1 MVKRKLDAGP
11 VDVDV
16 SIDVDY
22 LKKQFDRFRDEFS
35 GMRDKLSGT
44 ATEALDE
51 LSAYFDKNKFQAGV
65 SAMGSEFDQLAGKL
79 KGSSK
84 DAVHRIEREVG
95 ERPIAGLA
103 IAFGIG
109 LLAAQFFRR
118 P

>member
-1 MVKRKLDAGP
+1 MVKRNFDAGP

-16 SIDVDY
+16 AVDVDF

-35 GMRDKLSGT
+35 GMRDKLSGS
-44 ATEALDE
+44 AAEALDE
-51 LSAYFDKNKFQAGV
+51 FSAYLDKSKFSAGV
-65 SAMGSEFDQLAGKL
+65 SAMGSEFDHLAGKL

-84 DAVHRIEREVG
+84 DAVHRLEHEVG
-95 ERPIAGLA
+95 ERPVASLA

-118 P
+118 S